1 MNKEKKRQIHRNWD
15 EAERSRHGQQVRER
29 SAREREERILSAQS
43 VIQEMLNQGV
53 TISQNEVAR
62 RTGFSVGFVNKH
74 LRYEIEQAQKRQKES
89 VQKPRT
95 ARNIDALENELE
107 KLKASNK
114 RLQTILNEQRR
125 MNKELLAQAAQVVG
139 LEDEVKLL
147 RTVIKDLKASSPT
160 AQEKAANL
168 PVQNL
173 PAHGDNVVP
182 INGKT
187 SKNSKNELKSQQL
200 NFIQQV
206 ESDLSSLNIKFNETF
221 NKLIKSKP
229 EYVVI
234 NAIEALKEAIN
245 EGTKID
251 DSSKWLYAAIKKESV
266 PNKIPNKIP
275 KPTSNPDTTY
285 YFYQTH
291 STSTIEEEL
300 ASREELKG
308 LSSIFSQPND

>member
-1 MNKEKKRQIHRNWD
+1 MSETIKRQIHRNWD

-29 SAREREERILSAQS
+29 SAREREERILFAQA
-43 VIQEMLNQGV
+43 VIQEMQDQGV

-74 LRYEIEQAQKRQKES
+74 LRYEIEIAQQRQKES
-89 VQKPRT
+89 AQKPRT
-95 ARNIDALENELE
+95 ARNIGALENELE

-125 MNKELLAQAAQVVG
+125 MNKELLAQAAQVVD
-139 LEDEVKLL
+139 LEDEVKRL
-147 RTVIKDLKASSPT
+147 RTVIKELHSSSHT
-160 AQEKAANL
+160 AQEKVVNL

-173 PAHGDNVVP
+173 PAQGDNVVP

-187 SKNSKNELKSQQL
+187 SKDSEDELESQQL
-200 NFIQQV
+200 KFMKQV
-206 ESDLSSLNIKFNETF
+206 EYEFYALNITF
-221 NKLIKSKP
+221 NATFKKLIKSKS
-229 EYVVI
+229 ESVVN
-234 NAIEALKEAIN
+234 NAIEALKEAIR

-251 DSSKWLYAAIKKESV
+251 NSSKWLYAAIKKESV
-266 PNKIPNKIP
+266 PNKKP

-291 STSTIEEEL
+291 STIEGEL

>member
-74 LRYEIEQAQKRQKES
+74 LRYEIEKAQKQQKEFA
-89 VQKPRT
+89 QKPRT
-95 ARNIDALENELE
+95 PRNIDALENELE

-125 MNKELLAQAAQVVG
+125 MNKELLAQAAQVVD
-139 LEDEVKLL
+139 LEDEVKRL
-147 RTVIKDLKASSPT
+147 RTVIDELRNPQKKVAD
-160 AQEKAANL
+160 L

-173 PAHGDNVVP
+173 PAQGDNVVP

-200 NFIQQV
+200 SFIQQV
-206 ESDLSSLNIKFNETF
+206 EHELSSLNIKFNTTF
-221 NKLIKSKP
+221 KNLIKSKSQS
-229 EYVVI
+229 VVI
-234 NAIEALKEAIN
+234 NAIEALKEAID
-245 EGTKID
+245 EGNNID
-251 DSSKWLYAAIKKESV
+251 NRSGWLYAAIDKESE
-266 PNKIPNKIP
+266 PNKKP

-285 YFYQTH
+285 YFYNTH
-291 STSTIEEEL
+291 STIEEEL

>member
-1 MNKEKKRQIHRNWD
+1 MNEEKKRQIHRNWD

-29 SAREREERILSAQS
+29 SAREREERILSAQA
-43 VIQEMLNQGV
+43 VIQEMQDQGV

-74 LRYEIEQAQKRQKES
+74 LRYEIEIAQKRQKES
-89 VQKPRT
+89 AQKPRT

-147 RTVIKDLKASSPT
+147 RTVIKDLKAPSPT
-160 AQEKAANL
+160 AQEKVVNS

-182 INGKT
+182 INAKT
-187 SKNSKNELKSQQL
+187 SKNSKDELKSQQ
-200 NFIQQV
+200 FSFMEQV
-206 ESDLSSLNIKFNETF
+206 ENELSSLNISFNETF
-221 NKLIKSKP
+221 KKQIKSKP
-229 EYVVI
+229 ESVVI
-234 NAIEALKEAIN
+234 NAIEALKEAIS
-245 EGTKID
+245 EGTKIENL
-251 DSSKWLYAAIKKESV
+251 SKWLYAAIKKESE
-266 PNKIPNKIP
+266 PNKKP
-275 KPTSNPDTTY
+275 KPTSNYHIITDN
-285 YFYQTH
+285 FNNRQ
-291 STSTIEEEL
+291 STIEEEL
-300 ASREELKG
+300 ASPEELKV
-308 LSSIFSQPND
+308 LSSIFGQPNG